1 MGLVVRM
8 CNRCGS
14 SMTVDSESNEA
25 YCEKCKYEMYNNV
38 NNYQNNIQNNN
49 QQTPINNINN
59 NKKRKKKNNKK
70 LFLYILFSIVI
81 IASAIVFYI
90 DYTERNKVPK
100 EYEELFEK
108 LPSEIETKEE
118 DKNSTQIESALLNL
132 APDVD
137 LNAERARNNNNEII
151 GRLEIPDLFNVLVTK
166 GSNNDFYLS
175 HAVNKKYDIRGT
187 EFLDYR
193 LTTTSKQLNI
203 YGHNTRDEKIKVA
216 FLKLEKFLKQ
226 DFFDSNP
233 YIVFQHDG
241 GKNIYKILAIKEI
254 RETNNEHMHI
264 EYTGNAFV
272 EHVNRMTTGEG
283 IYHTRNVNYDENSEI
298 LVLQTCSHH
307 WKNGFYTIVAVKI

>member
-1 MGLVVRM
+1 MGLVVRV
-8 CNRCGS
+8 CNKCGA

-25 YCEKCKYEMYNNV
+25 YCEKCRYEMS
-38 NNYQNNIQNNN
+38 
-49 QQTPINNINN
+49 NNINN
-59 NKKRKKKNNKK
+59 NQMNYQQPPMSNMNNNKKKKKKNKKK
-70 LFLYILFSIVI
+70 LFLYILFSLII
-81 IASAIVFYI
+81 IASGIVFYI
-90 DYTERNKVPK
+90 DYTERNKIPD
-100 EYEELFEK
+100 ELNELFDK
-108 LPSEIETKEE
+108 LPSEIETKDE
-118 DKNSTQIESALLNL
+118 DKSSVQVESALLNL

-137 LNAERARNNNNEII
+137 LNEERARNNNNEII

-166 GSNNDFYLS
+166 GSNNEYYLS
-175 HAVNKKYDIRGT
+175 HSVQKKYDIRGT

-254 RETNNEHMHI
+254 RETNNEHMFI
-264 EYTGNAFV
+264 DYTGDAFV
-272 EHVNRMTTGEG
+272 EHVKKMTTGEG
-283 IYHTRNVNYDENSEI
+283 VYNTRDVHYDENSEI
-298 LVLQTCSHH
+298 IVLQTCSHH
-307 WKNGFYTIVAVKI
+307 WKNGFYTVIAVKI